1 MLTLC
6 TKRSDKIKLMRL
18 VLLFTSFVFL
28 MSSCTKVEGP
38 GGSSSIIG
46 KVHAEVYDGANNLIN
61 EYDIAKE
68 DVYLIYGEDGTFY
81 DDDVE
86 TSYDGTFRFD
96 YLERGNYQLF
106 VYSKCNTCPSGKEV
120 ILVDVE
126 ISNKKSTVDVGTITI
141 RK

>member
-1 MLTLC
+1 MRFLILISTALFLT
-6 TKRSDKIKLMRL
+6 
-18 VLLFTSFVFL
+18 V
-28 MSSCTKVEGP
+28 SCKKVEGP

-61 EYDIAKE
+61 QYDIPKE

-86 TSYDGTFRFD
+86 TSFDGTFRFD

-106 VYSKCNTCPSGKEV
+106 VYSKCPTCPSGKEV
-120 ILVDVE
+120 VLVDVE
-126 ISNKKSTVDVGTITI
+126 ITDKKSTVDVGTITI